1 MTMERFVA
9 LCDSSTYFYPNYK
22 TNLTYP
28 PMLTRNNDTF
38 TYLDYNHRPEE
49 QSPLLVMLHG
59 YGSNEKDLIS
69 LASYLDAR
77 LRVVSVRAPLVLA
90 PEMYGWFPIE
100 FTPGGITVDREAARQ
115 VAEKL
120 VTFLEHLIEKLQP
133 TGEKTFLMGFSQG
146 SVMSYLTAFRN
157 PELLHGVV
165 ALSGQLPDARPEA
178 GALPE
183 ALADVPFLVQHGLFD
198 DVLPIDRGRQA
209 DAWLRDK
216 IADLTYREYP
226 MAHQIDQAS
235 LDFLASWLSERIDR
249 VVS

>member
-1 MTMERFVA
+1 
-9 LCDSSTYFYPNYK
+9 
-22 TNLTYP
+22 
-28 PMLTRNNDTF
+28 MLTRHNDTF
-38 TYLDYNHRPEE
+38 TYLDYNRRADE

-59 YGSNEKDLIS
+59 YGSNEKDLVS
-69 LASYLDAR
+69 LAPALDSR

-115 VAEKL
+115 VADKL
-120 VTFLEHLIEKLQP
+120 AAFLENLIAKLQP
-133 TGEKTFLMGFSQG
+133 TGEKAFLMGFSQG

-157 PELLHGVV
+157 PELLHGVI

-178 GALPE
+178 GALSE
-183 ALADVPFLVQHGLFD
+183 ALEKLPILVQHGIYD

-209 DAWLRDK
+209 EAWLRGK
-216 IADLTYREYP
+216 IDDLTYREYP
-226 MAHQIDQAS
+226 MAHQIDQES
-235 LDFLASWLSERIDR
+235 LEFMASWLSERIDR

>member
-1 MTMERFVA
+1 
-9 LCDSSTYFYPNYK
+9 
-22 TNLTYP
+22 
-28 PMLTRNNDTF
+28 MLTRHNDTF
-38 TYLDYNHRPEE
+38 TYLDFNRHSDGE
-49 QSPLLVMLHG
+49 SPLLVMLHG

-69 LASYLDAR
+69 LAPALDAR

-115 VAEKL
+115 VADKL
-120 VTFLEHLIEKLQP
+120 AAFLENLIEKLKP
-133 TGEKTFLMGFSQG
+133 TGGKAFLMGFSQG

-157 PELLHGVV
+157 PSLLHSVV

-178 GALPE
+178 AAMTEG
-183 ALADVPFLVQHGLFD
+183 LAEVPFLVQHGLFD

-216 IADLTYREYP
+216 IADYTYREYP
-226 MAHQIDQAS
+226 MAHQIDQES
-235 LDFLASWLSERIDR
+235 LDFMASWLSGRIDQA
-249 VVS
+249 VS

>member
-1 MTMERFVA
+1 
-9 LCDSSTYFYPNYK
+9 
-22 TNLTYP
+22 
-28 PMLTRNNDTF
+28 MLTRNNDTF
-38 TYLDYNHRPEE
+38 TWLDFNRRSDE

-69 LASYLDAR
+69 LAPALDSR

-100 FTPGGITVDREAARQ
+100 FTPGGIIVDREAARQ
-115 VAEKL
+115 MADKLAVFLEKL
-120 VTFLEHLIEKLQP
+120 IETLQP

-157 PELLHGVV
+157 PELLHGVL
-165 ALSGQLPDARPEA
+165 ALSGQLPDGRPETD
-178 GALPE
+178 ALPTG
-183 ALADVPFLVQHGLFD
+183 LAKVPFLVQHGLFD

-216 IADLTYREYP
+216 IADFTYREYP
-226 MAHQIDQAS
+226 MAHQIDQES
-235 LDFLASWLSERIDR
+235 LNFLASWLSERIDR